1 MSIRERINAVYVLQR
16 FVRMSRV
23 LLPTFLDLTNRK
35 NLSLS
40 EEMKLQGIRKV
51 YDNFNAN
58 PAASSYLI
66 NSNILSLI
74 QGVYRSGRAEKG
86 QSPQSFHEYNEFL
99 KESDRLIEIWDK
111 QLMN

>member
-23 LLPTFLDLTNRK
+23 LLPLYLDLINK
-35 NLSLS
+35 KSLSLS
-40 EEMKLQGIRKV
+40 EEHKLVGIRSV
-51 YDNFNAN
+51 YDNFQAD
-58 PAASSYLI
+58 PKASQFLI

-74 QGVYRSGRAEKG
+74 KGVYGGVISKTD
-86 QSPQSFHEYNEFL
+86 QNPKSFHQYNQFI
-99 KESDRLIEIWDK
+99 KESDRLIEDWDK

>member
-23 LLPTFLDLTNRK
+23 LLPLYLDLSSK
-35 NLSLS
+35 KQLSLT
-40 EEMKLQGIRKV
+40 EERKLAGIKSV
-51 YDNFNAN
+51 YDNFSAN
-58 PAASSYLI
+58 PQASNYLI

-74 QGVYRSGRAEKG
+74 QNVYLFVVSKKEF
-86 QSPQSFHEYNEFL
+86 SPQSYHEYNEFI
-99 KESDRLIEIWDK
+99 KESDRLINMWDR

>member
-23 LLPTFLDLTNRK
+23 LLPAFLDLKSKK
-35 NLSLS
+35 NLSIS
-40 EEMKLQGIRKV
+40 EEMKLQGIRQV

-74 QGVYRSGRAEKG
+74 QNVYRWTVTEKG
-86 QSPQSFHEYNEFL
+86 HNPQSFHEYNEFI
-99 KESDRLIEIWDK
+99 KESDRLIKMWDK
-111 QLMN
+111 QLLN

>member
-23 LLPTFLDLTNRK
+23 LLPSFLDLVSKK

-40 EEMKLQGIRKV
+40 EEMKLKGIRQV

-58 PAASSYLI
+58 PVASNYLI
-66 NSNILSLI
+66 DSDILTLI
-74 QGVYRSGRAEKG
+74 QNVYRWVVSQQGHNPE
-86 QSPQSFHEYNEFL
+86 SFHEYNEFI